1 MSLTTTKRE
10 PGQVLKRVASPLWR
24 AVNSP
29 AAKWFVVALPLLWL
43 LCFLAFPLL
52 EIFQIS
58 FTTQARSVNP
68 LFFWGENGFGT
79 NFNFDAYFGML
90 YDPVWQEWS
99 PGYFAVPFWRSLRL
113 ASVSTLIMLF
123 FAYPMAYWIATS
135 SPRRQLVLLIL
146 VLLPFWT
153 PSLLRIYS
161 LIGLM
166 RGDGLINEGLQ
177 LLRFVDQPLRLRGS
191 DFAIYFGMYITYLPL
206 MILPLYA
213 ALSRMDRSLHEAATD
228 LGAGGFTVFRTII
241 FPLSLPG
248 VIAGCILVFVPAF
261 GEYMVPTLLG
271 SPDHKMMGAKIWDV
285 YAKEKFLPGASA
297 MAVILM
303 TVLVLPVVIYQLR
316 SDSQG
321 ESSHQKPQ
329 EAS

>member
-1 MSLTTTKRE
+1 MTASTRPNAFQSALS
-10 PGQVLKRVASPLWR
+10 GILKQAWR
-24 AVNSP
+24 AINHGP
-29 AAKWFVVALPLLWL
+29 AKWLVVAVPFVWLISFLALPLLEVL
-43 LCFLAFPLL
+43 
-52 EIFQIS
+52 QIS
-58 FTTQARSVNP
+58 FTSQARSVDP
-68 LFFWGENGFGT
+68 LFYWDENGFGT
-79 NFNFDAYFGML
+79 NFNFQAYIGMV
-90 YDPVWQEWS
+90 YDPVFEEWS

-113 ASVSTLIMLF
+113 AGVSTLIMLC

-135 SPRRQLVLLIL
+135 PPRRQLLLLIL

-161 LIGLM
+161 VIGLM
-166 RGDGLINEGLQ
+166 RGDGAINQ
-177 LLRFVDQPLRLRGS
+177 LLQFVGFIDQPLRLRGS

-213 ALSRMDRSLHEAATD
+213 ALTRMDHTLHEAASD
-228 LGAGGFTVFRTII
+228 LGANGFTVFRTVT

-271 SPDHKMMGAKIWDV
+271 SPEHKMMGAKIWDV

-297 MAVILM
+297 MAAILM
-303 TVLVLPVVIYQLR
+303 TVLVLPVVLYQLR
-316 SDSQG
+316 TDEQDQG
-321 ESSHQKPQ
+321 DNRQGG
-329 EAS
+329 AG